1 MQQMFQINSCVKKV
15 PVFKTVKMTVV
26 YKKYKC
32 ILMQYINYSTD
43 DNKSLAR
50 KPNFNKAV

>member
-1 MQQMFQINSCVKKV
+1 MFQINSCVKKV